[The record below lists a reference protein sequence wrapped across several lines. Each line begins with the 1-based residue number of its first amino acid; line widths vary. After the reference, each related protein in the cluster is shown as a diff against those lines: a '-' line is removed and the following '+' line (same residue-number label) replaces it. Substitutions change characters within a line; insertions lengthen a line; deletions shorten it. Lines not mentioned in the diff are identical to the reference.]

1 MQAQHQAHAYQL
13 SARYIN
19 HLLTITWPM
28 KQKEIF
34 NFLMKV
40 AVISWNCFEILTP
53 GLIEVNTTQI
63 RLSKY
68 LLYVRFEILE

>member
-1 MQAQHQAHAYQL
+1 
-13 SARYIN
+13 
-19 HLLTITWPM
+19 M

-68 LLYVRFEILE
+68 LLYVRFEILEKNPVLLGSIVTLVLYYILIIVAQSI